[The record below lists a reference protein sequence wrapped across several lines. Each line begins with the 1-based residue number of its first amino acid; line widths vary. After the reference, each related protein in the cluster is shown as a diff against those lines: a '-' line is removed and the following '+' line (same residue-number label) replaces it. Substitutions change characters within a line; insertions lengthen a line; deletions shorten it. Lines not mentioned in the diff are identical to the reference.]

1 MIRRPPRSTLVPYTT
16 LFRSG
21 QIGPRNSSFNII
33 SKRLHLFFLIFC
45 MLIEAINALL
55 LVKTA
60 CPAKI
65 WLVSYGPK
73 SSRPIKGLDSWKW
86 IFSERLAYFFQIF
99 CMDLG
104 IDKARKVIEQDFWKN
119 VIWSRFW
126 AKHMNYIKRLKL
138 EKYFTEH
145 IFSTNVR

>member
-1 MIRRPPRSTLVPYTT
+1 MSGKNLVPE
-16 LFRSG
+16 L
-21 QIGPRNSSFNII
+21 GPKRGSNRARKVPFDII
-33 SKRLHLFFLIFC
+33 SKSLSKIFLIFC

-145 IFSTNVR
+145 IFPTNVR